1 MQPFQ
6 KLRHCGRA
14 MGLLQSI
21 QSEEEYQIARI
32 GEKDLVLP
40 LQPDLSSFIGSR
52 IGLAMIGE
60 QLYVRGLA

>member
-6 KLRHCGRA
+6 KLRHCGRVF
-14 MGLLQSI
+14 GLLQSI
-21 QSEEEYQIARI
+21 RIEDECQIARI

-40 LQPDLSSFIGSR
+40 MTPDLSSHISQR

-60 QLYVRGLA
+60 TLYVRGLA